1 MLAAPLPKPPTNDR
15 AARPLT
21 GLVSDLVHET
31 STLVRKEIE
40 LAKVEIEEKTTLFLG
55 GLQRTAIG
63 GGLLFAGLL
72 FLLAAA
78 ALALALVVPLWAA
91 TLIVGAVVSAI
102 GWLIVRTG
110 SRDLSLARLH
120 PERTLRSLAQDK
132 ALAQSHLPG
141 RNNSHATPH

>member
-1 MLAAPLPKPPTNDR
+1 MPAAPLPTSAANDR

-31 STLVRKEIE
+31 STLFRKEIE
-40 LAKVEIEEKTTLFLG
+40 LAKVEIEEKMALLLG

-72 FLLAAA
+72 FLLGAA
-78 ALALALVVPLWAA
+78 ALALALVMPLWAA
-91 TLIVGAVVSAI
+91 TLIVGAVASAI
-102 GWLIVRTG
+102 GWLIARTG
-110 SRDLSLARLH
+110 SRDLSLERLH
-120 PERTLRSLAQDK
+120 PELTLRSLAQDK

-141 RNNSHATPH
+141 RTGHSTPY